1 MKQYCRYCA
10 FCIDGDCYYCTAQDR
25 VLKPAETRRVR
36 VCPDFQLSELGD
48 VDSGKQYQPR
58 KQKSDDGA
66 KPISIW
72 DNFERINIGEEIQ

>member
-25 VLKPAETRRVR
+25 VLTPAETRRVR

-58 KQKSDDGA
+58 KQKRDNGA

-72 DNFERINIGEEIQ
+72 DEFEKINIGEEI